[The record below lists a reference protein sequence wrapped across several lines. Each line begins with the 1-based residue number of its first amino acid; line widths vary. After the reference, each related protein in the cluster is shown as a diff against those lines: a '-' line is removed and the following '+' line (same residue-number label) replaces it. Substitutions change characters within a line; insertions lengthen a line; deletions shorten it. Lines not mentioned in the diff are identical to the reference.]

1 MIFQY
6 KIFIYCLP
14 LLIFFLLRK
23 DDRKQYAIHG
33 YAQGT
38 DYSIKYFAKDSL
50 VTKGAVDSIL
60 LVIDSSM
67 SLYKPYSLI
76 NRLNE
81 SSAGLTVDPHFVK
94 VIKKSIEISK
104 ATGGIFDAT
113 VKPLVQAWGFGSKP
127 ILAFPDST
135 AVKQIMSCVGMQY
148 LTLKGSFVKKAKP
161 CIQIDLNG
169 IAQGYSVDV
178 VADYLIKKGIKSF
191 VVEIGGELRIEGIK
205 PDKSYFR
212 IGIEGPGEKDN
223 STPLMKHVIQLK
235 TGAITTSGNYQK
247 YLQQGSKRISHLIN
261 AKTGYPLQNS
271 MISVTL
277 YAKDAITADGYDNAI
292 MAMEP
297 TQALKFIE
305 AHSGLEGYLIYKDA
319 DGRVADTLSTGFRKL
334 IVDSKN

>member
-1 MIFQY
+1 M
-6 KIFIYCLP
+6 
-14 LLIFFLLRK
+14 R
-23 DDRKQYAIHG
+23 
-33 YAQGT
+33 
-38 DYSIKYFAKDSL
+38 
-50 VTKGAVDSIL
+50 
-60 LVIDSSM
+60 
-67 SLYKPYSLI
+67 
-76 NRLNE
+76 
-81 SSAGLTVDPHFVK
+81 
-94 VIKKSIEISK
+94 
-104 ATGGIFDAT
+104 
-113 VKPLVQAWGFGSKP
+113 
-127 ILAFPDST
+127 
-135 AVKQIMSCVGMQY
+135 Y

-205 PDKSYFR
+205 PDRSYFR

-297 TQALKFIE
+297 LKALKFIE
-305 AHSGLEGYLIYKDA
+305 AHKGLEAYLIYKDA